1 MNKWN
6 LIIDVAECTNCN
18 NCFIACKDEYVGNDI
33 EGYSRSQPLH
43 GHKWINILKRERG
56 SYPRVDMTYLPT
68 MCNHCDNAPCI
79 EKGHGAVYKRDDG
92 IVIID
97 PVKAKGRKDLV
108 EACPYGAIWW
118 NDEHSLP
125 QAWQFDAHLLDRGWD
140 KPRCVQSCPTG
151 ALNAVKVTDES
162 MASIIKEQGLEPLRD
177 DLNSKPRVLYKNL
190 HRFNCHFVAGEVLLK
205 QADII
210 DCLPGTTVELYAED
224 EKIAT
229 ARTDTFGEYQF
240 DGLADKTEKYELIFS
255 HEKYGKEKITVMLES
270 NSLVVDSIVFEVEQK

>member
-6 LIIDVAECTNCN
+6 LIVDVAECTNCN

-43 GHKWINILKRERG
+43 GHKWINILKNERG
-56 SYPRVDMTYLPT
+56 SYPHVDITYLPT

-79 EKGHGAVYKRDDG
+79 EKGQGAVYQREDG

-118 NDEHSLP
+118 NEEHSLP
-125 QAWQFDAHLLDRGWD
+125 QAWQSDAHLLDRGWD

-151 ALNAVKVTDES
+151 ALKALKVSDES
-162 MASIIKEQGLEPLRD
+162 MATIIRQQGLEPLRA
-177 DLNSKPRVLYKNL
+177 DLDSKPRVLYKNL
-190 HRFNCHFVAGEVLLK
+190 SRFNSHFVAGEVLVK
-205 QADII
+205 HADVI
-210 DCLPGTTVELYAED
+210 DCLADTTVELYIGE
-224 EKIAT
+224 EKFAT
-229 ARTDTFGEYQF
+229 TRTDAFGEYQF
-240 DGLADKTEKYELIFS
+240 DGLADKTGKCDLTFS
-255 HEKYGKEKITVMLES
+255 HDKYGQKKAGVVIKS
-270 NSLVVDSIVFEVEQK
+270 NSLVVDSVVFEIEQK